1 MTETEITVELLES
14 NESAHNKIL
23 SNGFNLIEKVNMIDY
38 YYSKLSM
45 EELLKLDYASLI
57 KNSFL
62 IRKVE
67 SKDSCEI
74 KLLFKDKI
82 LDDNQNVIAEQ
93 KFQCTIGSIENAQK
107 IFNCVNLNCWSQIE
121 QNMSIYHNGTTG
133 FAVQEV
139 ANLGTFIEYEEDED
153 MHELK
158 EYDKIDIMLNRLKNI
173 GLDIGNDYSCKK
185 VLMKFKKDQSK

>member
-67 SKDSCEI
+67 SKDICEI

-93 KFQCTIGSIENAQK
+93 KFQCTIDSIENAQK
-107 IFNCVNLNCWSQIE
+107 IFNCVNLNCWCQIE

-153 MHELK
+153 MHELN

-173 GLDIGNDYSCKK
+173 GLDIGTDYSCKK